1 MQKNQIYDILNYDRK
16 GSRSMGFDV
25 FLLVILIVAGICFF
39 RRLDSSVYFIASLD
53 IFFRILT
60 FIRDNLGVP
69 EFSNFIR
76 EYFPE
81 SIPGII
87 YKYTD
92 GILSTALMWIYVLMF
107 VVFLFY
113 TVRILWKKR

>member
-1 MQKNQIYDILNYDRK
+1 
-16 GSRSMGFDV
+16 MGFDV
-25 FLLVILIVAGICFF
+25 FLLIILIVAGVCFF

-60 FIRDNLGVP
+60 FLRDNLGVV
-69 EFSNFIR
+69 EISRFIR

-81 SIPGII
+81 SIPGVI

-92 GILSTALMWIYVLMF
+92 GILSKVLIWVYVLMF
-107 VVFLFY
+107 IVFLFY

>member
-1 MQKNQIYDILNYDRK
+1 MLSFDLLILI
-16 GSRSMGFDV
+16 V
-25 FLLVILIVAGICFF
+25 LIVAGICFF
-39 RRLDSSVYFIASLD
+39 RKFSSSVYFIAALD

-60 FIRDNLGVP
+60 FIKNNLGVA
-69 EFSNFIR
+69 EVRSFIG

-81 SIPGII
+81 SIPGVI

-92 GILSTALMWIYVLMF
+92 GILTNVLMWVYVFLF

-113 TVRILWKKR
+113 TVRILWNKR

>member
-1 MQKNQIYDILNYDRK
+1 
-16 GSRSMGFDV
+16 MGFDV

-39 RRLDSSVYFIASLD
+39 RRIDSSVYFIASID

-60 FIRDNLGVP
+60 FIRDHLGIV
-69 EFSNFIR
+69 EISKFIR

-81 SIPGII
+81 SIPGVI

-92 GILSTALMWIYVLMF
+92 GILSTILMWVYVAMF
-107 VVFLFY
+107 TVFLFY
-113 TVRILWKKR
+113 TARILWKKR

>member
-1 MQKNQIYDILNYDRK
+1 M
-16 GSRSMGFDV
+16 SFDV
-25 FLLVILIVAGICFF
+25 VLLIVLIVAGVCFF

-60 FIRDNLGVP
+60 FIKNNLGVS
-69 EFSNFIR
+69 EISNFISK
-76 EYFPE
+76 YFPE

-92 GILSTALMWIYVLMF
+92 GIVSIALMWIYVLMF
-107 VVFLFY
+107 TVFLFY

>member
-1 MQKNQIYDILNYDRK
+1 
-16 GSRSMGFDV
+16 MGFDV

-39 RRLDSSVYFIASLD
+39 RRLDSSVYFIASID

-60 FIRDNLGVP
+60 FIRDNLGIS
-69 EFSNFIR
+69 EISKFIR

-81 SIPGII
+81 SIPSVI

-92 GILSTALMWIYVLMF
+92 GILATILMWVYVAMF
-107 VVFLFY
+107 TVFLFY
-113 TVRILWKKR
+113 TCRILWKKR